1 MSECHPKQA
10 VGEDESYH
18 QGTAS
23 MSTAAALDGVFT
35 PAPPAEPLTVTEPAR
50 STPVHAVTQVLVV
63 GGGPAGCAAALAARR
78 AGASEVLLVERYN
91 HLGGL
96 STGGL
101 VIWIDRMTDW
111 NGRLVIAGI
120 GQELLERLPTDAVAG
135 APRQLWGSTQ
145 ADRVAHWRE
154 RQGAFRDTVTWSPMI
169 DPEWLKYVS
178 AEMLIEAG
186 VSLMLHSW
194 VAEPLLE
201 GRAVRG
207 VTFESKEGR
216 RAVLADVVVDAT
228 GDLDLCA
235 RAGLEFEANAK
246 AGGGGI
252 AHCLNTGWLWAGV
265 DFARWLQFKRD
276 DPQAHRQLM
285 ADAGGELGFV
295 ERPVVGWSGDV
306 ALFLGPRLTG
316 YSGVSVSDLTR
327 VEVESRRRMVA
338 HLDYFRRN
346 APGFENAWLM
356 LSAPQI
362 GVRHTRRLG
371 GRHKLTIEDWRI
383 GTVFA
388 DEVGVSPSPSQK
400 FANVSVPYRALIP
413 SDRGLDNLLAP
424 GRHMSCDPQTQAFMR
439 EIPQCWLTGQAAGVA
454 AAHAVASGSSVAEVD
469 VSALQAELRRQ
480 GVYLQAEL
488 GADDST
494 GAIAGGPPRGPK
506 VSITADTPAL

>member
-1 MSECHPKQA
+1 MSEFHPTHA
-10 VGEDESYH
+10 TGEDESYH

-23 MSTAAALDGVFT
+23 MSTAANLEDDGFT
-35 PAPPAEPLTVTEPAR
+35 PAPPESPLTVTEPAR
-50 STPVHAVTQVLVV
+50 KVPVHAVTQVLVV
-63 GGGPAGCAAALAARR
+63 GGGPAGFAAALAARR
-78 AGASEVLLVERYN
+78 AGAEVLLVERYN

-111 NGRLVIAGI
+111 AGRLVISGI
-120 GQELLERLPTDAVAG
+120 GQELLERLPADAVAG
-135 APRQLWGSTQ
+135 APAALWGSTE
-145 ADRVAHWRE
+145 ADPVAHWRE

-169 DPEWLKYVS
+169 DPEWLKYLS

-186 VSLMLHSW
+186 VRFLLHSW
-194 VAEPLLE
+194 VAAPLIDARRVL
-201 GRAVRG
+201 G

-216 RAVLADVVVDAT
+216 RAVLADVVVDPT

-235 RAGLEFEANAK
+235 RAGLEFEADAK

-285 ADAGGELGFV
+285 ADAGEELGFV
-295 ERPVVGWSGDV
+295 ERPVVGWSNDV

-338 HLDYFRRN
+338 HVDYFRRN
-346 APGFENAWLM
+346 APGFESAWLM

-362 GVRHTRRLG
+362 GVRHTRRLV
-371 GRHKLTIEDWRI
+371 GRHKLKADDWREGI
-383 GTVFA
+383 RFA
-388 DEVGVSPSPSQK
+388 DEIGVSPSPSQK

-413 SDRGLDNLLAP
+413 RDLDNLLAP
-424 GRHMSCDPQTQAFMR
+424 GRHLSCDPQTQAFMR

-454 AAHAVASGSSVAEVD
+454 AALACSAGVGAADVD
-469 VSALQAELRRQ
+469 VVALRAELSGQ
-480 GVYLQAEL
+480 GVYLQAES
-488 GADDST
+488 GADGSM